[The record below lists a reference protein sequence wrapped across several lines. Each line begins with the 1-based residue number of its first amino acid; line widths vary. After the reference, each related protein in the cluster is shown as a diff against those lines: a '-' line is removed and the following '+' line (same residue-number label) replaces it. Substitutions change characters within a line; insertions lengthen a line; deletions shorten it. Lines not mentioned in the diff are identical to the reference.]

1 MLHRRAA
8 APALPSVRP
17 GLAVL
22 VAALALAGATRAA
35 APAPARAPHA
45 MVASPEENAT
55 RAGVATLEAGGNAV
69 DAAVATAFA
78 LAVTQPQSTGIGG
91 GAFALVR
98 LADGSAFALDARE
111 TAPRAASA
119 DMFTAP
125 GVPDDASL
133 FGGLASGT
141 PGFVVGLALAVERWG
156 RLPLSRVV
164 EPAIRLAEEGYAIG
178 PYQAGWIGRVRE
190 PLARRFPETARI
202 QLPPPGVPARAG
214 WRLVQKDLAATLRR
228 IARDGPRAFTH
239 GEIAEAIAKEVARS
253 GGILST
259 EDLAD
264 YAPVLREPVRGTYRG
279 AELIGFPPP
288 SSGGVAIVEMLNVLE
303 GFDLAE
309 LGPGSSATIHRTAEA
324 MKLAFADRAAQLDD
338 PDFAPVPV
346 ATLTSKE
353 YAAALRERINPA
365 FFRRWPWTWHRHEVA
380 LRVDGSALA
389 RDDAGTAHLSVVDA
403 DGNAVAL
410 TSTINGPYGSWVTVP
425 GTGILLN
432 NEMDDFVTDPDAP
445 NLYGLVGRGDAN
457 RVAPGKRPLS
467 SMSPTIV
474 VRDGRV
480 VFVAGS
486 NGGPRI
492 ITSVLLSLLNALDFG
507 MDVSEAVAAPRFHHQ
522 WRPDVLDVE
531 AAIPADVVAALR
543 ARGHEV
549 RVVDEISTGVEAVV
563 VEPGSGWRAGA
574 CDPRRDGL
582 ALGL

>member
-1 MLHRRAA
+1 
-8 APALPSVRP
+8 V
-17 GLAVL
+17 
-22 VAALALAGATRAA
+22 
-35 APAPARAPHA
+35 
-45 MVASPEENAT
+45 
-55 RAGVATLEAGGNAV
+55 
-69 DAAVATAFA
+69 
-78 LAVTQPQSTGIGG
+78 
-91 GAFALVR
+91 LVR

-111 TAPRAASA
+111 TAPRAARA
-119 DMFTAP
+119 DLFTAP

-133 FGGLASGT
+133 VGGLASGT
-141 PGFVVGLALAVERWG
+141 PGFVTGLALAVERWG
-156 RLPLSRVV
+156 RLPLARAL

-178 PYQAGWIGRVRE
+178 PYQAAWIERLRE
-190 PLARRFPETARI
+190 PIARRFPETARI

-214 WRLVQKDLAATLRR
+214 WRLVQRDLAATLRR
-228 IARDGPRAFTH
+228 VAREGPRAFTH
-239 GEIAEAIAKEVARS
+239 GEIAEAIAKEVARA
-253 GGILST
+253 GGIL
-259 EDLAD
+259 EAADLAG
-264 YAPVLREPVRGTYRG
+264 YAPVVREPVRGSYRG
-279 AELIGFPPP
+279 AEVIGFPPP
-288 SSGGVAIVEMLNVLE
+288 SSGGVAIVEILNVLE
-303 GFDLAE
+303 GFDLAA
-309 LGPGSSATIHRTAEA
+309 LGAGSSAAIHRTAEA
-324 MKLAFADRAAQLDD
+324 MKLAFADRAGRLDD

-346 ATLTSKE
+346 AALTSKA

-365 FFRRWPWTWHRHEVA
+365 FYRRWPWTWHRREVA
-380 LRVDGSALA
+380 LRVEGPAPV

-410 TSTINGPYGSWVTVP
+410 TSTINGPYGSWLTVP

-445 NLYGLVGRGDAN
+445 NLYGLVASGAAN

-474 VRDGRV
+474 ARDGRV
-480 VFVAGS
+480 AFVAGS

-492 ITSVLLSLLNALDFG
+492 ISSVLLSIVNVLDFG

-543 ARGHEV
+543 ARGHAV
-549 RVVDEISTGVEAVV
+549 RVVDEISTGVEAVA
-563 VEPGSGWRAGA
+563 VEAEGGWRAGA

>member
-1 MLHRRAA
+1 MLHRRAGGV
-8 APALPSVRP
+8 ALR
-17 GLAVL
+17 
-22 VAALALAGATRAA
+22 ALALLVLAGAAGAA

-55 RAGVATLEAGGNAV
+55 RAGVATFEAGGNAV
-69 DAAVATAFA
+69 DAAVAAAFA

-156 RLPLSRVV
+156 KLPLARVL

-178 PYQAGWIGRVRE
+178 PYQAGWIERLRE

-202 QLPPPGVPARAG
+202 QLPPPGVPARGG
-214 WRLVQKDLAATLRR
+214 WRLVQRDLAGTLRR
-228 IARDGPRAFTH
+228 IAREGPRAFTH
-239 GEIAEAIAKEVARS
+239 GEIAEAIAKEVART
-253 GGILST
+253 GGILDAA
-259 EDLAD
+259 DLAS
-264 YAPVLREPVRGTYRG
+264 YAPVVREPVRGTYRG

-288 SSGGVAIVEMLNVLE
+288 SSGGVAIVEILNVLE
-303 GFDLAE
+303 GFDLAA

-324 MKLAFADRAAQLDD
+324 MKLAFADRAALLDD

-346 ATLTSKE
+346 ATLTSKA
-353 YAAALRERINPA
+353 YAAALRERINPVRL
-365 FFRRWPWTWHRHEVA
+365 RRWPWTWHRREVA

-389 RDDAGTAHLSVVDA
+389 RDDAGTAHLSVLDA

-425 GTGILLN
+425 GTGILMN
-432 NEMDDFVTDPDAP
+432 NEMDDFVTDPGAP
-445 NLYGLVGRGDAN
+445 NLYGLVGSGTAN
-457 RVAPGKRPLS
+457 QVAPGKRPLS

-474 VRDGRV
+474 VEDGRV
-480 VFVAGS
+480 AFVAGS

-531 AAIPADVVAALR
+531 AAIPADVVEALR

-549 RVVDEISTGVEAVV
+549 RVVDEISTGVEAVA
-563 VEPGSGWRAGA
+563 VEPGTGWRAGA